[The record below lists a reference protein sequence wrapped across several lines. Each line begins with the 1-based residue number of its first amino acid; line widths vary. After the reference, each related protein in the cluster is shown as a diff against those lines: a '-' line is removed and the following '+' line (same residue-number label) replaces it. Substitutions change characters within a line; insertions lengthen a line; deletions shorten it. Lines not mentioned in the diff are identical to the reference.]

1 MLSTWYPTVF
11 YGKENYLLINNPKI
25 QPMIKLLHKKIII
38 SALLSGVAML
48 TAQTS
53 EQTINDNSKRTLE

>member
-25 QPMIKLLHKKIII
+25 QPMIKLLHKNHHFGII
-38 SALLSGVAML
+38 LSGVAC
-48 TAQTS
+48 
-53 EQTINDNSKRTLE
+53 